1 MTPRVLI
8 ANRGEVA
15 VRIARAASVLGWQS
29 VAVYAPDDAGSL
41 HVRRADR
48 SMALPG
54 RGAAAYLDPAAL
66 IRAAQ
71 EQEATHVHPGY
82 GFLSENADFA
92 RACAAAGLVFVGPDA
107 ETLDLFGDKSRAREL
122 AQQLGIPVI
131 PGTDGPTTLAQA
143 QEFMQAQN
151 SVEGGD
157 SAIML
162 KACSGG
168 GGRGMRVV
176 TDLGALPDAFE
187 QATREARL
195 AVGQGDLYAERLV
208 TRARHIEVQVLGD
221 GQDVTHLWERDCTVQ
236 RRHQKL
242 LEFAPAP
249 HLPQGV
255 RTALIGAALQLARA
269 VKYRCLGTFEFLVTP
284 EGDCFFIEANPRLQV
299 EHTVTEAWCGTDLV
313 TAQLRLSCGETLAA
327 VGQPI
332 RPADAAPPSGQ
343 AVQARVNMETL
354 DASGQASVSGGTV
367 QTFTPP
373 SGPGVRVD
381 TFVTTGLTPS
391 PQYDALLAKVIVNR
405 PGDALPAL
413 LRQLD
418 AALSEFQV
426 GGVGTNLPLL
436 RAMLHHPDMPGYDL
450 STRWLDEH
458 LPELVAASEAFETVP
473 AAQSAGAAPGP
484 SAALASS
491 ELPSPEP
498 GTERLTAP
506 TTGLLLAYQVAPG
519 ERVRRGQCLALVE
532 AMKIEFQI
540 EAPQDGV
547 VLACHL
553 APGSSVSLGQPLLD
567 LTVEEDG
574 GPEAESVRRDL
585 NILPSSYAS
594 WQERLHATTDEA
606 RPAAVQKRHAAGK
619 LTARENVAA
628 LLDEG
633 SFNEYGALALAAQR
647 GRRTQAELLALSP
660 ADGLITG
667 VGTVNAAQFPD
678 AATCAVAAYDY
689 SVMAGTQGHFNHL
702 KLDRLVALAAQWKW
716 PLVLFA
722 EGGGGRPGDTDVQT
736 ASALV
741 TPTFLSFA
749 ALSGQV
755 PLVGVVAGYCFAGNA
770 ALLGC
775 CDVVIA
781 TRDSS
786 IGLGGPAM
794 IEGGGLGVVA
804 AGDIGPVNVLAEKGV
819 VDLVADTEAEANHL
833 ARRYLSYF
841 QGDVTGWEAADQRE
855 LRWVI
860 PEVRKRAYDV
870 RALLNLLADTGS
882 VLELRRAFAPG
893 LVTALVR
900 IGGKAFGVIAN
911 DPAVLGGAIDAA
923 GADKSARF
931 LNLCDAHRLPLL
943 SLIDTPG
950 FMVGPDSEAEGA
962 VRHVSRLFVRAAKL
976 SVPFF
981 AVVTRRAYGLG
992 AQAMAAGGLH
1002 APALTVSWPGGEFG
1016 PMGLEGAV
1024 RLGYRRE
1031 LAAVSDPQE
1040 REALYQK
1047 LVIQAYA
1054 QGEAVNVAAH
1064 LEVDAVIDPAE
1075 TRDWLLRTLRAAPYS
1090 TERHEGGIVD
1100 PW

>member
-15 VRIARAASVLGWQS
+15 VRIERAVSALGWQS

-41 HVRRADR
+41 HVRRADEAV
-48 SMALPG
+48 ALGG
-54 RGAAAYLDPAAL
+54 RGAAAYLDGAAL
-66 IRAAQ
+66 LRVAQ
-71 EQEATHVHPGY
+71 EHGATHVHPGY

-92 RACAAAGLVFVGPDA
+92 RACAQAGRVFVGPDPD
-107 ETLDLFGDKSRAREL
+107 TLDLFGDKSRARGL
-122 AQQLGIPVI
+122 AQRLGVPVI
-131 PGTDGPTTLAQA
+131 PGTDGATTLEEAA
-143 QEFMQAQN
+143 AFMQAQ
-151 SVEGGD
+151 GG
-157 SAIML
+157 APVML

-176 TDLGALPDAFE
+176 RQADDLAAAFE
-187 QATREARL
+187 QAAREARL
-195 AVGQGDLYAERLV
+195 AVGQGDLYAERLIE
-208 TRARHIEVQVLGD
+208 RARHIEVQVAGD
-221 GQDVTHLWERDCTVQ
+221 GQSVTHLWERDCTVQ

-249 HLPQGV
+249 HLPQPI
-255 RTALIGAALQLARA
+255 RTALIGAALQLAQE

-284 EGDCFFIEANPRLQV
+284 GGDFYFIEANPRLQV
-299 EHTVTEAWCGTDLV
+299 EHTVTEEWCGTDLV
-313 TAQLRLSCGETLAA
+313 TAQLRLAAGETLTA
-327 VGQPI
+327 VGLATQ
-332 RPADAAPPSGQ
+332 PADAAPPPGQ

-354 DASGQASVSGGTV
+354 GADGQVHVSGGQV

-373 SGPGVRVD
+373 GGPGVRVD

-391 PQYDALLAKVIVNR
+391 PQYDALLAKVIIHR
-405 PGDALPAL
+405 RDAALPGL
-413 LRQLD
+413 LRQAA
-418 AALSEFQV
+418 AALSEFQIA
-426 GGVGTNLPLL
+426 GVSTNLAFLQAL
-436 RAMLHHPDMPGYDL
+436 LHHPDVQKYDL
-450 STRWLDEH
+450 STHWLDEQ
-458 LPELVAASEAFETVP
+458 LPELVTQAAEYDDV
-473 AAQSAGAAPGP
+473 SASTQAPTSSGP
-484 SAALASS
+484 SP
-491 ELPSPEP
+491 LPDATP

-506 TTGLLLAYQVAPG
+506 TTGMLVAYDVQPG
-519 ERVRRGQCLALVE
+519 QRVRRGECLAVVE

-540 EAPQDGV
+540 EAPRDGQV
-547 VLACHL
+547 VACHL
-553 APGSSVSLGQPLLD
+553 AAGSSVTLGQPLLD
-567 LTVEEDG
+567 LAADEDAGDAVTAEE
-574 GPEAESVRRDL
+574 ERDL
-585 NILPSSYAS
+585 DALPASYAG
-594 WQERLHATTDEA
+594 WQRRLRATTDEA
-606 RPAAVQKRHAAGK
+606 RPAAVEKRHAAGK

-628 LLDEG
+628 LLDAG
-633 SFNEYGALALAAQR
+633 SFNEHGALALAAQR
-647 GRRTQAELLALSP
+647 GRRSEEELLTLSP

-667 VGTVNAAQFPD
+667 VGTVNAGQFPD
-678 AATCAVAAYDY
+678 TAACAVAAYDY
-689 SVMAGTQGHFNHL
+689 TVLAGTQGYFNHH
-702 KLDRLVALAAQWKW
+702 KLDRLIALAGQWKW

-722 EGGGGRPGDTDVQT
+722 EGGGGRPGDTDMPV
-736 ASALV
+736 AAALV
-741 TPTFLSFA
+741 TPTFLNFA

-755 PLVGVVAGYCFAGNA
+755 PLVGVAAGACFAGNA

-804 AGDIGPVNVLAEKGV
+804 AGDIGPAEVLAQKGV
-819 VDLVADTEAEANHL
+819 VDLLAENDAEANEL
-833 ARRYLSYF
+833 ARRYLTYF
-841 QGDVTGWEAADQRE
+841 QGDVAGWEAADQRE

-860 PEVRKRAYDV
+860 PQVRKRAYDV
-870 RALLNLLADTGS
+870 RALLHLLADTGS

-893 LVTALVR
+893 LLTALVR

-923 GADKSARF
+923 GADKAARF
-931 LNLCDAHRLPLL
+931 FNLCDTHRLPVL
-943 SLIDTPG
+943 SLVDTPG
-950 FMVGPDSEAEGA
+950 FMVGPASEAEGA

-976 SVPFF
+976 TVPFF
-981 AVVTRRAYGLG
+981 AVITRRAYGLG
-992 AQAMAAGGLH
+992 AQAMAAGSLH

-1040 REALYQK
+1040 HEALFQK
-1047 LVIQAYA
+1047 LVAQAYA

-1075 TRDWLLRTLRAAPYS
+1075 TRDWLLRALRVSPYS
-1090 TERHEGGIVD
+1090 AQRREGGLVD